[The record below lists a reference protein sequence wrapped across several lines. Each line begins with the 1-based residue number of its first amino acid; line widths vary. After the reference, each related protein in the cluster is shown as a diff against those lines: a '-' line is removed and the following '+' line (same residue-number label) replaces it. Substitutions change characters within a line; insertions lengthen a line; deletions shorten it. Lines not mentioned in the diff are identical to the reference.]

1 MKKITKGLC
10 LLLTIVMCLTVTQPV
25 YAKTKYTKAEKKLA
39 FALACYQDDDLL
51 YPESFNIKKIS
62 KVKYTV
68 IKDYYESL
76 DAWGIL
82 DDCKTITWKVD
93 FTAYNVFGAPV
104 KDTLYISSTWVPFD
118 NDDVDIEEDYID
130 KTNYAKSN
138 MSKSFV
144 KKVKKLTSKYYNEF

>member
-10 LLLTIVMCLTVTQPV
+10 LLLTIVMCLTVTQPA
-25 YAKTKYTKAEKKLA
+25 YAKTKYTKTEKKLA
-39 FALACYQDDDLL
+39 FALACYQDDLL

-82 DDCKTITWKVD
+82 DDCKTITWKID

-104 KDTLYISSTWVPFD
+104 QDTMYVSSTWVPFD
-118 NDDVDIEEDYID
+118 NYDVDIEEDYID
-130 KTNYAKSN
+130 RTNYTKSKK
-138 MSKSFV
+138 SKSFV
-144 KKVKKLTSKYYNEF
+144 KKIKKLTSKYYNEF

>member
-25 YAKTKYTKAEKKLA
+25 YAKTKYTKAEKTLA

-104 KDTLYISSTWVPFD
+104 KDTLYVSSTWVPFD

>member
-10 LLLTIVMCLTVTQPV
+10 LLLTIVMCLMVTQPV

-104 KDTLYISSTWVPFD
+104 KDTLYVSSTWVPFD

-130 KTNYAKSN
+130 KTNYDKSS

>member
-10 LLLTIVMCLTVTQPV
+10 LLLTIVMCLAVTQPV

-39 FALACYQDDDLL
+39 FALACYQGNDLL

-104 KDTLYISSTWVPFD
+104 KDTLYVSSRWVPFD

-138 MSKSFV
+138 MNKSFV

>member
-39 FALACYQDDDLL
+39 FALACYQDDLL

-104 KDTLYISSTWVPFD
+104 KDTLYVSSTWVPFD

-130 KTNYAKSN
+130 KTNYAKSS